1 MKTVLCF
8 GDSNTWGFIP
18 GTDAKRY
25 PWPQRLC
32 GIVQEKLGDDWRVVE
47 EGLNGRTTIFDDP
60 MEPDR
65 NGKLALPML
74 LKTHAP
80 LDVVTVMLGTNDLKH
95 LFSLEPKDIALGAAT
110 LVQLIQSSGPIPGI
124 LLISPPHVS
133 DEAAMAPKFDG
144 AIEKS
149 RGLAEAYRRV
159 ADDLGCAF
167 LDAAPLCASP
177 VPDGVHLDPDSIR
190 CLAEAMAKQIAT
202 LP

>member
-18 GTDAKRY
+18 GTDAHRY

-32 GIVQEKLGDDWRVVE
+32 GIVQEKLGGDWRVVE

-80 LDVVTVMLGTNDLKH
+80 LDAVTVMLGTNDLKH
-95 LFSLEPKDIALGAAT
+95 LFGLDPKDIALGAAT
-110 LVQLIQSSGPIPGI
+110 LIQLIQSSEPTPGI
-124 LLISPPHVS
+124 LLKPHS
-133 DEAAMAPKFDG
+133 
-144 AIEKS
+144 S
-149 RGLAEAYRRV
+149 RRHGLG
-159 ADDLGCAF
+159 LW
-167 LDAAPLCASP
+167 
-177 VPDGVHLDPDSIR
+177 
-190 CLAEAMAKQIAT
+190 
-202 LP
+202 